1 MPTPTILRYFGH
13 IALPLVLATG
23 PYTVIGCG
31 SGETSKA
38 PGTGVSVDPAGGPG
52 GKADGTA
59 PVVPDGAVA
68 VLEIYPLDIWAQYL
82 PAGDLKLEV
91 SGERGPYTTTG
102 TPIRYVPLTGPDT
115 LHIRL
120 SADDHEPLD
129 VTVEFDGGTDA
140 GAFAARF
147 AGDVDRQGFSVS
159 HQPLRYEGDTVLPT
173 QSLYLGLRH
182 KWFSSQGRPA
192 RRGNEIDL
200 LMDGEEA
207 WGNVYVDLER
217 ASESVL
223 ISTWWWESDFELVRD
238 PETHHLLDPEVR
250 RGNTILGMLEQI
262 PAQKRVLVGQFWGQ
276 DSILS
281 WMTSDK
287 KLRAHAEVA
296 NDGFEFMGMA
306 NETQGKFFFEPSM
319 FSFGSR
325 ARGSHTELANR
336 AMQQDEDVPSNV
348 PGRPIDLT
356 KWPVGVDME
365 HASYHQ
371 KFMVIDHDVAYVGGM
386 NFRRVDWDTSE
397 HKIFDHRRMLF
408 DADQESREAVMN
420 RTQEPDT
427 GPRKDYMVRV
437 HGPAAQDVADV
448 FKKRWDVQ
456 LDRGVE
462 YASKST
468 PFEVKRDIAA
478 RSGSQI
484 QVTATLPQPLWEHA
498 IAETWINA
506 IGQAERFIYI
516 EDQYFRM
523 PMINEIIANRM
534 EEESDLRLVVITKPV
549 SDWTDPG
556 CEWTSKS
563 HDLFK
568 SRFPSRYMMLQLR
581 AFDSVVTWGGD
592 ETESRFA
599 NMDVHSK
606 MLIVDDTFM
615 SVGSCNKNN
624 RGLVYEGELNVA
636 VVDRE
641 WVRKERLRILANI
654 LPPGTE
660 PESDV
665 EGWWSQLEQAAAY
678 NDSVYARWET
688 AGFDISLDG
697 TPLPAE
703 YKPLGFLY
711 SLDFLPS
718 SECFVEGVGPDMVT
732 R

>member
-1 MPTPTILRYFGH
+1 MFKPSHFRFLWH
-13 IALPLVLATG
+13 IALPFSLATSA
-23 PYTVIGCG
+23 YTVIGCG
-31 SGETSKA
+31 SGGASEAAVDEVTI
-38 PGTGVSVDPAGGPG
+38 DPAGGPG

-59 PVVPDGAVA
+59 PVVPAGAVA
-68 VLEIYPLDIWAQYL
+68 VIEIYPLDIWAQYL
-82 PAGDLKLEV
+82 PASDMKLEV

-102 TPIRYVPLTGPDT
+102 NPMRYVPLTGPDT
-115 LHIRL
+115 LQIRL
-120 SADDHEPLD
+120 SAEGYVPVD
-129 VTVEFDGGTDA
+129 VTVEYDGGT
-140 GAFAARF
+140 GVEAFTARAAS
-147 AGDVDRQGFSVS
+147 GTERQGFSVS
-159 HQPLRYEGDTVLPT
+159 HQPLLYDDVALSTH
-173 QSLYLGLRH
+173 SLYLGLRH

-207 WGNVYVDLER
+207 WENVYVDLQA

-223 ISTWWWESDFELVRD
+223 ISTWWWESNFELVRD
-238 PETHHLLDPEVR
+238 AETHHLLDSQVR
-250 RGNTILGMLEQI
+250 WGNTILGMLEQS
-262 PAQKRVLVGQFWGQ
+262 PAHKRVLVGQFWGQ

-281 WMTSDK
+281 WMTSDS
-287 KLRAHAEVA
+287 KLRAHADVA
-296 NDGFEFMGMA
+296 GDGFEFMGMA
-306 NETQGKFFFEPSM
+306 NETKGKFFFEPAP
-319 FSFGSR
+319 FSFGER
-325 ARGSHTELANR
+325 ARDAHTELGSR
-336 AMQQDEDVPSNV
+336 AMKEKEIYSNV
-348 PGRPIDLT
+348 PSRSVDLT
-356 KWPVGVDME
+356 KWPVGVNMQ

-397 HKIFDHRRMLF
+397 HKVFDHRRMLYGASLS
-408 DADQESREAVMN
+408 DRQAVLD
-420 RTQEPDT
+420 RKKLPDT
-427 GPRKDYMVRV
+427 GPRKDYMIRV

-456 LDRGVE
+456 LERGVE

-468 PFEVKRDIAA
+468 PFEVKRSIAPRA
-478 RSGSQI
+478 GSQV

-506 IGQAERFIYI
+506 IGEAERFIFI

-523 PMINEIIANRM
+523 PMINEYIAARM
-534 EEESDLRLVVITKPV
+534 DAKPDLRLVVITKPV

-563 HDLFK
+563 HELFK

-581 AFDSVVTWGGD
+581 AFDYVETWGIN
-592 ETESRFA
+592 ETESRFMD
-599 NMDVHSK
+599 MDVHSK

-636 VVDRE
+636 VVDDV
-641 WVRKERLRILANI
+641 WVTEARHRILANV
-654 LPPGTE
+654 LPAGTVPGE
-660 PESDV
+660 DV
-665 EGWWSQLEQAAAY
+665 DGWWPQLAQAAAY
-678 NDSVYARWET
+678 NDAVYAKWKA
-688 AGFDISLDG
+688 AGFDIDLNG
-697 TPLPAE
+697 APLPQA
-703 YKPLGFLY
+703 YTPRGFLY

-718 SECFVEGVGPDMVT
+718 SKCFIEGVGEDMVT